1 MVVSNIFLF
10 TPLFGEDSHFDDHI
24 FQMGWNSQLD
34 YILYYTFLLKW
45 FLVLGL
51 GHGGEFLEGANFHGK
66 FYIPGKLITWNP
78 RVFRLGRWLFL
89 FKQEIFRFQPLIFPG
104 CMFHKFFPPKQG
116 LQWEV
121 GRSTKWSSTRRCRS
135 NSVKWRNSDFFVNED
150 GRWDVSLLQ
159 KHLRQGG
166 KPTMN
171 YLDTCF
177 GRSKRANIEVD
188 FEGIPL

>member
-1 MVVSNIFLF
+1 
-10 TPLFGEDSHFDDHI
+10 
-24 FQMGWNSQLD
+24 MGWNSQLD

-104 CMFHKFFPPKQG
+104 CMFHKFFPPKTRAS
-116 LQWEV
+116 V
-121 GRSTKWSSTRRCRS
+121 GGRALDQVIIDQKMQKQLCQVEKLRFFCQRRWQMGC
-135 NSVKWRNSDFFVNED
+135 FFVT
-150 GRWDVSLLQ
+150 
-159 KHLRQGG
+159 KTPKTGG
-166 KPTMN
+166 KNQPW
-171 YLDTCF
+171 
-177 GRSKRANIEVD
+177 I
-188 FEGIPL
+188 I